1 LKDTLGLFKVP
12 LFRGGLAGFGEEDE
26 EAEDVEVDVD
36 VGVDFVCFRPAPE
49 TGIIFFED
57 LSDTFNFCP
66 GRRPCGGF
74 FA

>member
-1 LKDTLGLFKVP
+1 
-12 LFRGGLAGFGEEDE
+12 LAGFGEEDE

-36 VGVDFVCFRPAPE
+36 VGVDFVCFGPAPE
-49 TGIIFFED
+49 TGIIFFGD
-57 LSDTFNFCP
+57 LADSSNFCP